1 VSFLEPLCIFGC
13 EDCGDF
19 IVAIPEFLSLFV
31 VDDDIYAMSR
41 CPYCDRVTKNNC
53 DMDVAEVLI
62 ERGVTLFNW
71 NDGEKIA
78 EE

>member
-1 VSFLEPLCIFGC
+1 MSFLEPLCIFGC

-19 IVAIPEFLSLFV
+19 VVAIPEFLSLFV

-53 DMDVAEVLI
+53 EMDVAEVLM